1 MQVIKVNT
9 YSFKELSKEAKKKV
23 LERLSQINV
32 DYDQWHD
39 GIIEDAKECGKI
51 LGIDIDKIYFSGFSS
66 QGDGACFEGNYS
78 YRKNAVNDIKA
89 YAPKDEV
96 LHSIAERLNT
106 EQKKQFYGITA
117 NVKHSGHYYH
127 QYCTDISVT
136 DKNDNEPNNEKEIC
150 EILRDFMA
158 WIYKQLEKEFDYQTE
173 EVHVIETIEAN
184 DYRFLED
191 GRTFKA

>member
-96 LHSIAERLNT
+96 LHST
-106 EQKKQFYGITA
+106 
-117 NVKHSGHYYH
+117 V
-127 QYCTDISVT
+127 SV
-136 DKNDNEPNNEKEIC
+136 
-150 EILRDFMA
+150 L
-158 WIYKQLEKEFDYQTE
+158 
-173 EVHVIETIEAN
+173 
-184 DYRFLED
+184 
-191 GRTFKA
+191 